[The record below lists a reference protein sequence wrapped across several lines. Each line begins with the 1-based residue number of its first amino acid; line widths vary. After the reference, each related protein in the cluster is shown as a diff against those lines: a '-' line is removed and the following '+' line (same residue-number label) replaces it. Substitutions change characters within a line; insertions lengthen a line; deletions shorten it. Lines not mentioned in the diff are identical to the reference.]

1 MMQFLHSIRRLF
13 AAISLDTETT
23 VVNFLIRIWNICLWT
38 NKGIRALTYSY
49 WEAYLRLNAA
59 LIIIRWGWHGNSRIE
74 KQARGT
80 KKCGLLGAMAKL
92 LHSVVQHPAFINH
105 HRDIGEWQQRESIFL
120 SFFTCAFKDMRWFD
134 NMYFFRGHAQKDGKF
149 IRKVRKIANLSICSP
164 SWVFSEGASL
174 FTEVKCVQKSHQT
187 VQQWLFNALSRVKRE
202 ISLDFNIY
210 QFLLFLQCFCLYRL

>member
-1 MMQFLHSIRRLF
+1 MN
-13 AAISLDTETT
+13 TEMTWKQIKVYT
-23 VVNFLIRIWNICLWT
+23 RT
-38 NKGIRALTYSY
+38 LTYSY

-120 SFFTCAFKDMRWFD
+120 SFFTCVFKDMRWFD

-149 IRKVRKIANLSICSP
+149 IRKVRKIANLSIWSP

-174 FTEVKCVQKSHQT
+174 FTEVKCACRAKITPNCRAMALLCPLKSQIA
-187 VQQWLFNALSRVKRE
+187 WL
-202 ISLDFNIY
+202 
-210 QFLLFLQCFCLYRL
+210 